1 MNGIRPG
8 EDPYETVSLLVVAPD
23 TPLLGSPGRRV
34 RHIARMGRGR
44 VLCCRPR
51 FLITLM
57 LVSILTLLLLPAKH
71 RSAAHNVLTHAGVS
85 LPDALPDRIH
95 DFIETWANRAD
106 DGSKDL
112 VYTPHLSPGPE
123 DDDSTWT
130 VTTPHE
136 FNSNGHLIVE
146 PVSTFG
152 KAPPAPHPILTL
164 IQRAEHE
171 WNNRVQRQSKTLR
184 EAVYEYRKRYRRNPP
199 KGFDEW
205 WAYAKANRIV
215 LTDEYDQIFK
225 DLQPFWALE
234 PHDLKHRVLV
244 MQEREETFTIQVK
257 DGEVFELGEQA
268 QLKRAKDFRELIA
281 RVSKHVPN
289 VNLTFTRHDQPACQL
304 GWFHKER
311 MLELAGEGEHFGPS
325 EFIAESDLPLTN
337 WANGCP
343 PDSPLRKIETEVL
356 EAAGQPADKASIQA
370 KLRKAYATELSQK
383 RSYIYDYSSA
393 LDICQH
399 PEIMPLHGFTTAI
412 GTNPGPLVP
421 LFTFAKTNI
430 HSDILVTPLEQYSD
444 TYIGYDPDWEKKEY
458 NKLMWRGSTTGAE
471 FAVGYDWRSSQRAR
485 LHFLT
490 NDLKGQKNV
499 LISEEEGP
507 IKEEMMQMHNLNKA
521 QCDVSF
527 SGGPVQCD
535 DETCA
540 IMKEEIE
547 FRPTMGLTD
556 SYKYKYVFDV
566 DGNGWSGRFHRLM
579 SMKACVFKSTLF
591 PEWYGDRI
599 QPWVHYVPIKV
610 DYSDLY
616 DALTFFRGAP
626 DGTGAHDELGKKI
639 GLQGKEWA
647 RDHWRKQDMAAY
659 MFRLTLE
666 WARIVHRADENV
678 DPASL
683 DFEFFD

>member
-8 EDPYETVSLLVVAPD
+8 EDPYET
-23 TPLLGSPGRRV
+23 V

-71 RSAAHNVLTHAGVS
+71 RSAAHNVLTHAGRTTVR
-85 LPDALPDRIH
+85 RILY
-95 DFIETWANRAD
+95 T
-106 DGSKDL
+106 
-112 VYTPHLSPGPE
+112 TPHLSPGPE

-311 MLELAGEGEHFGPS
+311 MLELAGEGERGSLSLRLWTS

-337 WANGCP
+337 WGKRVS

-383 RSYIYDYSSA
+383 RSA
-393 LDICQH
+393 TC
-399 PEIMPLHGFTTAI
+399 
-412 GTNPGPLVP
+412 P

-647 RDHWRKQDMAAY
+647 RTIGGNKIWR
-659 MFRLTLE
+659 RTC
-666 WARIVHRADENV
+666 
-678 DPASL
+678 SG
-683 DFEFFD
+683 

>member
-8 EDPYETVSLLVVAPD
+8 EDPTRPSRSSWSHPIRRCSDPRGGGLSYRSYGPREG
-23 TPLLGSPGRRV
+23 PLLSTEILDHLDARFNFN
-34 RHIARMGRGR
+34 IATVTGQA
-44 VLCCRPR
+44 
-51 FLITLM
+51 
-57 LVSILTLLLLPAKH
+57 SIG
-71 RSAAHNVLTHAGVS
+71 AHNVLTHAGVS

-257 DGEVFELGEQA
+257 TA
-268 QLKRAKDFRELIA
+268 RCSRELIA

-311 MLELAGEGEHFGPS
+311 MLELAGEGERGS
-325 EFIAESDLPLTN
+325 LSLRLWTLEFIAESDLPLTN

-343 PDSPLRKIETEVL
+343 PDSPLRKIETR
-356 EAAGQPADKASIQA
+356 SS
-370 KLRKAYATELSQK
+370 KLLVSRPTRPPSRPSFERAYATELSQK

-412 GTNPGPLVP
+412 GTTQGHLSLSSPSPKPISTLISSSH
-421 LFTFAKTNI
+421 LSSK
-430 HSDILVTPLEQYSD
+430 
-444 TYIGYDPDWEKKEY
+444 Y

-616 DALTFFRGAP
+616 DALTFFRG
-626 DGTGAHDELGKKI
+626 
-639 GLQGKEWA
+639 LQGKEWA